1 MVQIYSNDTSNH
13 FGIADLG
20 SLTIF
25 LRNIFKFPLF
35 MMLNILLQSRQILL
49 DI

>member
-1 MVQIYSNDTSNH
+1 MVKIYSNDTCNY

-25 LRNIFKFPLF
+25 LKKLPQFSHL
-35 MMLNILLQSRQILL
+35 
-49 DI
+49 